1 MREPICATS
10 DRAVLSPL
18 GQVLIPLLTLGIVF
32 VCNPMDFMALL
43 NMNKG
48 IKIHATNRK
57 DFSLVGEG
65 IEICAAEKR
74 LHCTGVS

>member
-10 DRAVLSPL
+10 DHAVINPL

-43 NMNKG
+43 DMNKG
-48 IKIHATNRK
+48 IKIHATKRK

-65 IEICAAEKR
+65 LQIWAAEKK
-74 LHCTGVS
+74 LHCAGVS